1 METGLVHFQAE
12 DVPFRLRNILKI
24 RQWIRTAI
32 AKEGLQ
38 VGVIQYIWCS
48 DNSLLRINKEYLQH
62 DDLTDIITF
71 DYRDGDTVSGDVFI
85 SLERVKDNAR
95 TFQTTYTNE
104 LHRVMIHGV
113 LHLCGYKDKTAAEQR
128 EMTEKEDYYLS
139 LRAF

>member
-12 DVPFRLRNILKI
+12 DVPFRLRNIQKI
-24 RQWIRTAI
+24 RQWIRDAI

-38 VGVIQYIWCS
+38 AGVIQYIWCS
-48 DNSLLRINKEYLQH
+48 DISLLRINKEYLQH
-62 DDLTDIITF
+62 DELTDIITF
-71 DYRDGDTVSGDVFI
+71 DYRDGDTVSGDIFI

-95 TFQTTYTNE
+95 TFKTTYTNE

-113 LHLCGYKDKTAAEQR
+113 LHLCGYKDKSAAEQR